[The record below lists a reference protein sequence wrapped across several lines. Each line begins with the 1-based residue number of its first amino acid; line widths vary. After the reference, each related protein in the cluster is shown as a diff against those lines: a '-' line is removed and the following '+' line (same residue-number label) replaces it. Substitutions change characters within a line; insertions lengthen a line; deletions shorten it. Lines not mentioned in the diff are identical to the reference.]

1 MSALLDDKEEM
12 NEQKDRKTDR
22 KTTQVIEEENKTV
35 RVGYFPY
42 ANFQEGGYGEHKQG
56 AGYEYLQKISYI
68 TGWKYEYV
76 YGSFKECLD
85 MLADGKIDILGSVS
99 YTPERAESIDFS
111 TYAEGIE
118 KYWIYTR
125 EDHTDLM
132 DGDPKQMNGCRI
144 GVADGSYQKELLE
157 KWLDSNQ
164 IQAEVVVCKGYD
176 EMIEKASKFSL
187 EVRFLRAFYLFEL
200 AKRYGD
206 IPLITRT
213 YTQEDI
219 NSVRKTSFAEVVD
232 FIAKECTEITREG
245 GLPEDAVRGET
256 GRVTKGAA
264 LALKSRALLY
274 AASELHNPGH
284 ELKKWEAAAKAAYEV
299 INMNKYQLPKIAAD
313 PLYSDLGGN
322 EILKSK
328 QLIFERRATATTS
341 DFESR
346 NEPMGYEGA
355 EGGNTP
361 TQNLVD
367 AYEMKDG
374 TPFDWNNSTH
384 VASMYYDAANKQ
396 TRDPRL
402 YLNVLTNGSMW
413 QKQKVE
419 TFEGGKNKVL
429 DGSTKTGYYLRKY
442 MNPSVSLDPDKPNKL
457 HHHYVLF
464 RYAEILLNYAEAMNE
479 WKGPDETAEGC
490 PLTARQVLNMI
501 RDCADMKHIDANGA
515 DFTAKVRNER
525 RIELA
530 FEGHRFYD
538 IRRWKI
544 AGLDEVRNIY
554 GVKITKNSTSLS
566 YQKVLLQQMYW
577 DDKMYL
583 FPYPQNEIYM
593 NPDLG
598 QNPGWNNGN

>member
-1 MSALLDDKEEM
+1 M
-12 NEQKDRKTDR
+12 NSS
-22 KTTQVIEEENKTV
+22 V
-35 RVGYFPY
+35 
-42 ANFQEGGYGEHKQG
+42 A
-56 AGYEYLQKISYI
+56 
-68 TGWKYEYV
+68 YV
-76 YGSFKECLD
+76 YSFLPTDFGRVNDAMMESATDNAVYTWENNSIYYIANGIWSPLKRVD
-85 MLADGKIDILGSVS
+85 DGWSFWNGVRSANLFL
-99 YTPERAESIDFS
+99 ENF
-111 TYAEGIE
+111 
-118 KYWIYTR
+118 
-125 EDHTDLM
+125 
-132 DGDPKQMNGCRI
+132 DPK
-144 GVADGSYQKELLE
+144 VLE
-157 KWLDSNQ
+157 RFQYNED
-164 IQAEVVVCKGYD
+164 YD

-384 VASMYYDAANKQ
+384 VANMYYDAANKQ